1 MDNTHRKK
9 VLFIANH
16 KGFSKFNAPF
26 MAWFKEQGWQVDNA
40 SPGIEIGDVD
50 CQYDVDIQRT
60 PFSWRNYRAY
70 KRLKTII
77 ELNHYDLIH
86 VHTPMGAA
94 LGRLAA
100 IKARKKGTKVIYTA
114 HGFHFFKGAPAKN
127 WLLFYPVEK
136 YLSRYTDELLVINQ
150 EDYELAKKKFH
161 MKQLTYIP
169 GIGVNV
175 TPHDMPQ
182 EAKNKKRQELGIPE
196 SAFLIVQVAEFTAN
210 KNQRTVIK
218 ALEKMKKADIYY
230 VMCGIGPEKEEL
242 EQYVKEHHLEK
253 NVQFAGF
260 RSDVHE
266 ILQCADC
273 FVLSSFREGLSV
285 ALMEAMTEGLPVVCS
300 RIRGNV
306 DLIEEGVGGYLVAPG
321 EESEYRIAFTKLY
334 EMKKNEPQKFEKMGQ
349 ANQCKI
355 KEFSKENVDEIMKK
369 VYQV

>member
-1 MDNTHRKK
+1 M
-9 VLFIANH
+9 
-16 KGFSKFNAPF
+16 
-26 MAWFKEQGWQVDNA
+26 
-40 SPGIEIGDVD
+40 
-50 CQYDVDIQRT
+50 
-60 PFSWRNYRAY
+60 
-70 KRLKTII
+70 
-77 ELNHYDLIH
+77 
-86 VHTPMGAA
+86 
-94 LGRLAA
+94 
-100 IKARKKGTKVIYTA
+100 
-114 HGFHFFKGAPAKN
+114 
-127 WLLFYPVEK
+127 EK